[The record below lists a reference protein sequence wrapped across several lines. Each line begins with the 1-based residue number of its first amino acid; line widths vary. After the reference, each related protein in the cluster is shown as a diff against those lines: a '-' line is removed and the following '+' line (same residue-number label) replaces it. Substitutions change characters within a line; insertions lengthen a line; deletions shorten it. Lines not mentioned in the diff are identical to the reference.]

1 MKKLIALTTF
11 IAMTAPAFAQDE
23 TFVAL
28 DADADGA
35 ISMEELMVAMPDLT
49 EADYAAADTDGDGSL
64 SEEEFLAYAATTA
77 VG

>member
-1 MKKLIALTTF
+1 MKKLIALTTL
-11 IAMTAPAFAQDE
+11 IALSTPALAQDE
-23 TFVAL
+23 TFAAL
-28 DADADGA
+28 DADSDGV

-49 EADYAAADTDGDGSL
+49 EADYTAADSDGDGGL